1 MQCAC
6 YNLTIWR
13 TGILF
18 TIPSHK
24 DIDQYTEQYPE
35 TVAELLKSTYVDDI
49 QSGGDDMRGELNKW
63 HSNIL
68 KIEESEDRSRKGHTA
83 EDSSTYSKLTVG
95 TRPHET
101 RILGAAW
108 NKDNDQLSIN
118 LTKRTEENDDGAM
131 TKRKML
137 STIHGIFD
145 VLRIAAPV
153 VIIGKILYSQR
164 ASSGAQSDSS
174 VLVGTP
180 FRWELAQAFSNHIAC
195 ALLVSALD
203 S

>member
-1 MQCAC
+1 MCNIQVYTKPLYPRFNSAERHRPI
-6 YNLTIWR
+6 YR
-13 TGILF
+13 TVPRNCCWAIEKHLCWW
-18 TIPSHK
+18 
-24 DIDQYTEQYPE
+24 YP
-35 TVAELLKSTYVDDI
+35 VRWWWYIINYLSSKRKLLKSWR
-49 QSGGDDMRGELNKW
+49 RGELNKW

-68 KIEESEDRSRKGHTA
+68 KIEESEDRSRKRHTA
-83 EDSSTYSKLTVG
+83 EDSSTYTKLTVG

-108 NKDNDQLSIN
+108 NKDNDQLSIS

-153 VIIGKILYSQR
+153 VIIGKILYSQVCLK
-164 ASSGAQSDSS
+164 D
-174 VLVGTP
+174 LK
-180 FRWELAQAFSNHIAC
+180 
-195 ALLVSALD
+195 
-203 S
+203 